1 MIAALPMYDRPET
14 AAANDRLWAAI
25 RAQLGHGPEALDRHG
40 DLWAIWRAPD
50 LLLAQTCGLPYRA
63 RLRDRVTLV
72 AAPDHGLPNTPP
84 GQYHSVI
91 VIRAEDPARD
101 IADLDGRTLAYN
113 DPLSQSGWAAPSAHA
128 ATHGIAFGSVVET
141 GAHRAS
147 ARAVAEGQ
155 ADCAALDAVSWAL
168 MERHDAFAARLRV
181 IDHTAPTPALPFI
194 TAQGNNPAPIAR
206 ALGAAIAALDPS
218 DRDRLCLHGIVP
230 ADKAAYLA
238 QPIPAPPRA
247 A

>member
-1 MIAALPMYDRPET
+1 VIAALPMYDRPET
-14 AAANDRLWAAI
+14 EAAVDRLWAGI
-25 RAQLGHGPEALDRHG
+25 RAHLGQGPEALSRDG
-40 DLWAIWRAPD
+40 DLWAIWQAPD

-63 RLRDRVTLV
+63 RLHDRVTLV
-72 AAPDHGLPNTPP
+72 AAPDHRQPDTPP

-91 VIRAEDPARD
+91 VTRADDPARGF
-101 IADLDGRTLAYN
+101 ADLDGRTLAHN

-128 ATHGIAFGSVVET
+128 AAHGIAFGSFVET

-147 ARAVAEGQ
+147 ARAVAEGR

-168 MERHDAFAARLRV
+168 MERHDPFAAGLRV
-181 IDHTAPTPALPFI
+181 IDRTVPTPALPFI
-194 TAQGNNPAPIAR
+194 TAQGNDPAPITR
-206 ALGAAIAALDPS
+206 ALGAAIAALDPA
-218 DRDRLCLHGIVP
+218 DRDTLCLHGIVP